1 LQRFPDRFLQK
12 RFTWTPPS
20 ASSASPP
27 AQSNYLNLSP
37 EHFDPRVRHCFS
49 NPASCTEVVDMV
61 FYSKDE
67 NVTDFTPYD
76 WLITADPR

>member
-1 LQRFPDRFLQK
+1 MLTAHRFLQK

-20 ASSASPP
+20 ASSTSPAP
-27 AQSNYLNLSP
+27 HSNYLNLSP
-37 EHFDPRVRHCFS
+37 QHFDPRVRHCFS
-49 NPASCTEVVDMV
+49 SPASCTEVVDMV
-61 FYSKDE
+61 YYSKEE